1 MFHYIMVR
9 MMNHSA
15 IWPNASQNPPF
26 PEQLQ
31 QYAKQPP
38 DEAAAKTNRF
48 HLHIKLQVCWNVC
61 NMKWWNQ
68 SRFPSSRNDNDAS
81 LK

>member
-9 MMNHSA
+9 MTNHSA
-15 IWPNASQNPPF
+15 ILPNASQNPPF

-31 QYAKQPP
+31 QYAKQSP

-48 HLHIKLQVCWNVC
+48 HLHIKLQVC
-61 NMKWWNQ
+61 
-68 SRFPSSRNDNDAS
+68 
-81 LK
+81 